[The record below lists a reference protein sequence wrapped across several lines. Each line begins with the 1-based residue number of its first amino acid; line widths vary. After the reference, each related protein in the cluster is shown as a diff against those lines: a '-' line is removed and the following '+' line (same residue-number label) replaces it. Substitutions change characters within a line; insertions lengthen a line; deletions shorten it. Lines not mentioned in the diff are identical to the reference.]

1 VADDESSNK
10 RVRVVRAMV
19 MVMRVVGGKEGRGSK
34 GNGVSDEGGVWHAMK
49 RAMAMV
55 ARVMPTRVAGECH

>member
-1 VADDESSNK
+1 
-10 RVRVVRAMV
+10 MV